1 MKSFTNRFWTTAEG
15 GLFRRETVGE
25 GGHVADLSSLIVA
38 NVTEAGDI
46 VLYATMLAATLGV
59 GLTLFGIDALVG
71 RLRDRR
77 ARARPPQ

>member
-1 MKSFTNRFWTTAEG
+1 M
-15 GLFRRETVGE
+15 
-25 GGHVADLSSLIVA
+25 ADLSSLIVA

-46 VLYATMLAATLGV
+46 VLYATMLAATFVV